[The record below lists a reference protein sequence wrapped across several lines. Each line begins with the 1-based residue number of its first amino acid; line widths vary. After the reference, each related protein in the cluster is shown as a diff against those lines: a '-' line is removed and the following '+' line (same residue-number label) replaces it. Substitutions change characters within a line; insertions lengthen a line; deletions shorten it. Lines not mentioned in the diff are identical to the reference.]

1 MNNYRYTLNPQI
13 LKKIKKIY
21 LMLQEIGFR
30 KISDVVL
37 FELQTEA
44 RHLSSYSSTSIEG
57 NPLPLTEV
65 KKILKNRP
73 AKIRDTER
81 EVLQYNE
88 TLLYLQEL
96 VQNDKFELN
105 LKTLLKVHEKLM
117 EGLLPDIKLKKLRQE
132 PVVVNDPIKRK
143 VMYYPPDHKDVQN
156 LLKELLG
163 FCHKHK
169 DEIDPL
175 ILAAI
180 FHKQFVI
187 IHPFIDGNGR
197 SVRLLTKSYLASMG
211 VDTFSLFSFE
221 AYYNNNVT
229 LYFQKVGERGDFYDL
244 AEKLDFTDWIEYFCD
259 GIIDELFRVQKFLDV
274 KTTSKY
280 ESPNEKISNDQ
291 KLILDFLEKNG
302 IIQDCDY
309 QTLTSRAKST
319 RVLDFNKL
327 ISIGKIEKHG
337 VGKGTYYKLK
347 SKTKL

>member
-1 MNNYRYTLNPQI
+1 MNAYNYTLTPQI
-13 LKKIKKIY
+13 LKKIKQVY
-21 LMLQEIGFR
+21 LLLQEIGFR

-37 FELQTEA
+37 FDLQTEA

-65 KKILKNRP
+65 KKILKKRP

-88 TLLYLQEL
+88 TLLYLQEI
-96 VQNDKFELN
+96 VQNEEFELN
-105 LKTLLKVHEKLM
+105 LKTLIKVHEKLM
-117 EGLLPDIKLKKLRQE
+117 EGLLPKIQLKKLRQE

-143 VMYYPPDHKDVQN
+143 VLYYPPDHKDVPT

-163 FCHKHK
+163 FCQHHI
-169 DEIDPL
+169 DELDPL

-197 SVRLLTKSYLASMG
+197 SVRLLTKSLLDSLG

-229 LYFQKVGERGDFYDL
+229 LYFQKVGEKGDFYDL
-244 AEKLDFTDWIEYFCD
+244 AGRLDFTDWIEYFCD
-259 GIIDELFRVQKFLDV
+259 GIIDELFRVQKVLEA
-274 KTTSKY
+274 KMSSKH
-280 ESPNEKISNDQ
+280 ESPTEKISNDQ
-291 KLILDFLEKNG
+291 KKILVFLDKNG
-302 IIQDCDY
+302 IIQDSDY

-327 ISIGKIEKHG
+327 ISLGKIEKHG
-337 VGKGTYYKLK
+337 IGKGTYYKLK
-347 SKTKL
+347 AK